1 MDVINPRVI
10 YLDNL
15 RSDIGLKNLKDNI
28 YNLFV
33 HYLGIDIA
41 PNDIFIH
48 TNHGKD
54 SWNAYVNCHEEH
66 QAEYVLDQLK
76 SWDSRRR
83 TRFNYTSICAVSQ
96 SLASGYKT
104 ETVRKKKSR
113 KKPKHKGGEDIDYQ
127 NSYQEENFFSAPLS
141 NGFQNSK
148 KSKDPVH
155 GIYLEGEQ
163 LGNETRNK
171 EFKKGGGEYIKNVMK
186 KHVSKYVCAFLN
198 SGEEGTLYI
207 GVNDDGY
214 VEGILCPQSLED
226 EVRLHIDEAIKAISP
241 SVFTNI
247 YTVKFTPVYFQV
259 GVPKENHKVIEII
272 VHGTGDIDRLYHSP
286 HGVFLRRDGGV
297 QKLGVTEVQEWS
309 VQKHQKKIQILEE
322 RLKRQEDMFEAR
334 ISHEEKEK
342 KSKVCVVM

>member
-54 SWNAYVNCHEEH
+54 SWYAYVNCHEEH

-104 ETVRKKKSR
+104 ETVRKKKSQ

-127 NSYQEENFFSAPLS
+127 NSYQEENFFSAPLG

-207 GVNDDGY
+207 GVNDDGKSNLN
-214 VEGILCPQSLED
+214 EKPAREMDC
-226 EVRLHIDEAIKAISP
+226 
-241 SVFTNI
+241 
-247 YTVKFTPVYFQV
+247 
-259 GVPKENHKVIEII
+259 EN
-272 VHGTGDIDRLYHSP
+272 
-286 HGVFLRRDGGV
+286 
-297 QKLGVTEVQEWS
+297 
-309 VQKHQKKIQILEE
+309 
-322 RLKRQEDMFEAR
+322 
-334 ISHEEKEK
+334 
-342 KSKVCVVM
+342 